1 MVEPGKFDGVNVDDE
16 ISFVYGP
23 ITRDGLKAYAKAS
36 GDVNPIH
43 QNPEIAKK
51 AGLGDV
57 ISHGLF
63 NMAHVNHMLAD
74 WAGKN
79 GMVKMIDIQMRKSG
93 RVDDMLTS
101 KGKITKKYEE
111 GGEKLVDLDVWQES
125 KTLVTPEKEEK
136 GYFKEGDDY
145 ITEGDKKYR
154 IQKTVIVGT
163 ATVRL
168 P

>member
-1 MVEPGKFDGVNVDDE
+1 MDVGNYDSINVGDV
-16 ISFVYGP
+16 ISMEKGP
-23 ITRDGLKAYAKAS
+23 TTRDQLKKYAKAS
-36 GDVNPIH
+36 GDINPIH
-43 QNPEIAKK
+43 TTPAIAEK

-74 WAGKN
+74 WTGTN
-79 GMVKMIDIQMRKSG
+79 GMVKMIDVQMRSMG
-93 RVDDMLTS
+93 RPDDMLIS

-111 GGEKLVDLDVWQES
+111 DNKKCVDLDIWQES

-136 GYFKEGDDY
+136 GYFKEGDEY
-145 ITEGDKKYR
+145 ITEGDEKYR

-163 ATVRL
+163 ASVIL

>member
-1 MVEPGKFDGVNVDDE
+1 MEVGKFDKVNVGDE
-16 ISFVYGP
+16 ISLVFGP
-23 ITRDGLKAYAKAS
+23 VTRDGLKAYAKAS

-43 QNPEIAKK
+43 TTPAVAEK

-63 NMAHVNHMLAD
+63 NMAHVNRMLAD
-74 WAGKN
+74 WAGPD
-79 GMVKMIDIQMRKSG
+79 GMVKMIDVQMRKSG
-93 RVDDMLTS
+93 RVDDTLTC

-136 GYFKEGDDY
+136 GYFKEGDEY

-163 ATVRL
+163 ATVKL
-168 P
+168 T

>member
-1 MVEPGKFDGVNVDDE
+1 VEVGKFDEVNIGDE
-16 ISFVYGP
+16 ISLVKGP
-23 ITRDGLKAYAKAS
+23 TTREQLKAYAKAS

-43 QNPEIAKK
+43 TNPAMAQK

-63 NMAHVNHMLAD
+63 NMAQVNQMLAD
-74 WAGKN
+74 WAGPD
-79 GMVKMIDIQMRKSG
+79 GMVKVIDIQMRSMG

-111 GGEKLVDLDVWQES
+111 GGDKLVDLDVWQES
-125 KTLVTPEKEEK
+125 KTLVTPEKEEM
-136 GYFKEGDDY
+136 GYFKEGNEY

-154 IQKTVIVGT
+154 IQKTVIIGT
-163 ATVRL
+163 AIVKL
-168 P
+168 A

>member
-1 MVEPGKFDGVNVDDE
+1 MEVGNFDAINVGDE
-16 ISFVYGP
+16 ISLEKGP
-23 ITRDGLKAYAKAS
+23 TTRDQLKKYAKAS

-43 QNPEIAKK
+43 TTPAVAEK

-74 WAGKN
+74 WAGPD
-79 GMVKMIDIQMRKSG
+79 GMVKMIDVQMRSMG
-93 RVDDMLTS
+93 RPDDMLIS

-111 GGEKLVDLDVWQES
+111 DGKKIVDLDVWQES

-136 GYFKEGDDY
+136 GYFKEGDEY
-145 ITEGDKKYR
+145 ITEGDDKFR

-163 ATVRL
+163 ASVIL